1 MRKCVIKHQIKILRA
16 DVNIDYRCCISCP
29 CSFCHSQIYWWI
41 PFVSS
46 KFLLTYIY
54 CVVVVWPEGTYGLPK
69 PVTGCPPNWQEGWRN
84 QDLENT
90 NPSSE
95 FSVGLTSRMDATLT
109 GGDIRRG
116 FCVKTATQIGE
127 TSWPAGKK

>member
-1 MRKCVIKHQIKILRA
+1 MSLFILPFPNLLVDTVCKFEIPA
-16 DVNIDYRCCISCP
+16 D
-29 CSFCHSQIYWWI
+29 
-41 PFVSS
+41 
-46 KFLLTYIY
+46 IY
-54 CVVVVWPEGTYGLPK
+54 CVVIVWPEGTYGLPK
-69 PVTGCPPNWQEGWRN
+69 PAVTGCPPNWQEGWRN

-127 TSWPAGKK
+127 TSWPAGK